1 LEKAVEAFGGFS
13 NLARTMG
20 LGLSTV
26 HGWARRGSLPVWR
39 ANQIR
44 VLARK
49 RKLDVYVVKKRKR
62 RKKAA

>member
-1 LEKAVEAFGGFS
+1 
-13 NLARTMG
+13 MG